1 MRSKFDMQLA
11 NLNKELIEMGA
22 LCEQVIALAAKSLSE
37 GDIKT
42 AKKIFP
48 LDDEIDQKE
57 RDIES
62 MCLKMLLQQ
71 QPVARDLRQISAAL
85 KMITDMER
93 IGDQASDIAEIIGFM
108 GERTDRKCGDIE
120 NMARAAIKMVTESV
134 DAYVKQDV
142 EIAKKVIMHD
152 DVVDDYFK
160 KIKTELIE
168 MISKNPDDGEYAID
182 LVMIAKYFER
192 IGDHATNIAEWVEFS
207 VTGIHKGVDEL

>member
-22 LCEQVIALAAKSLSE
+22 LCEQVIALAAKSLAE

-93 IGDQASDIAEIIGFM
+93 IGDQAEDIAEIIAFLNGRS
-108 GERTDRKCGDIE
+108 GAECGDIDK
-120 NMARAAIKMVTESV
+120 MAKAATKMVTNSIE
-134 DAYVKQDV
+134 AFVKRDV
-142 EIAKKVIMHD
+142 ELAKEVIAQD
-152 DVVDDYFK
+152 DIVDDYFNRVK
-160 KIKTELIE
+160 QDLIVL
-168 MISKNPDDGEYAID
+168 SSSDPSDGVFARD
-182 LVMIAKYFER
+182 LLLIAKYVER
-192 IGDHATNIAEWVEFS
+192 IGDHATNIAEWVMFS
-207 VTGIHKGVDEL
+207 VTGVHVQNE